1 MAVLNGIQHLLFKN
15 GWINEDYVSKNVYG
29 RDELQKKVEKYTPE
43 LVEKI
48 TGIPAKQLMEA
59 AEIIGTTTSLL
70 STCLQGVYQSN
81 QATASACQVNNI
93 SLLRGMF
100 GKPGCGVF
108 QMNGQPTAQ
117 VLQRP

>member
-1 MAVLNGIQHLLFKN
+1 MAVLNGIQHLMFKN
-15 GWINEDYVSKNVYG
+15 GWINEDYVSKHVYG
-29 RDELQKKVEKYTPE
+29 RNELQKKVEKYTPE

-48 TGIPAKQLMEA
+48 TGIPAKQLIEA
-59 AEIIGTTTSLL
+59 ARIIGITRTLL

-93 SLLRGMF
+93 NLLRGMF

-108 QMNGQPTAQ
+108 QMNGQPTAH
-117 VLQRP
+117 VT